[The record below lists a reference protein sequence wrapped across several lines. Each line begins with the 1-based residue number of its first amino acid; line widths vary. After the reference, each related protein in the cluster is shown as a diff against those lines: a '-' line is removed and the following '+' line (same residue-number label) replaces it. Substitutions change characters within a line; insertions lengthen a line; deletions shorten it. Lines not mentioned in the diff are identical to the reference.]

1 MPEQPKKNIAEQVA
15 EETGL
20 PGGASWL
27 ITVETRPLDPLAK
40 RAMVAMELGR
50 DNGPNRSMMG
60 FLSMGI
66 REFSYIPGIIP
77 VFQMKS

>member
-1 MPEQPKKNIAEQVA
+1 VA

-40 RAMVAMELGR
+40 RAMAAMELGR
-50 DNGPNRSMMG
+50 FFWAQEINDG
-60 FLSMGI
+60 FFYPWEYGNFHI
-66 REFSYIPGIIP
+66 FQIIP